1 MSGKIDICNL
11 ALAQLGENPVASLTE
26 QSENARRLDLMYEPE
41 RKAVLR
47 AHEWGF
53 AQRWDNLAAL
63 DLPPEEIPAGFGCKA
78 WAYPAKALMV
88 TRVFPDGC
96 HRPGRDW
103 QWKEFYSA
111 SQGVRALAVNKE
123 SEKLRVCYTAD
134 VQDTTLFDDLFVKA
148 FALDLAHA
156 LAQTITGKED
166 LGSLCLQKYQLLI
179 DEARIANMSERRD
192 VPEQTSAFIEVR

>member
-11 ALAQLGENPVASLTE
+11 ALAQLGENPVSSLTE
-26 QSENARRLDLMYEPE
+26 KSENARRLDLLYEPE

-53 AQRWDNLAAL
+53 SQRWDNLKAL
-63 DLPPEEIPAGFGCKA
+63 ALPPEEIPEGFGSKA

-88 TRVFPDGC
+88 TRVLAAGG
-96 HRPGRDW
+96 REPGRDW

-134 VQDTTLFDDLFVKA
+134 IEDTTLFDDLFVKA
-148 FALDLAHA
+148 FSLDLAAA

-179 DEARIANMSERRD
+179 DEARIANMSERREA
-192 VPEQTSAFIEVR
+192 PQQTSAFIEVR